1 MIFAHATKTGKA
13 QTALF
18 ELARMVIHGHLM
30 QRILTPMR
38 SALVLV
44 FVIERLASAS
54 ALQVSLAM
62 LANAVSYFFIQHL
75 YRRLINS
82 TNFHN
87 SQLLFISPSRC
98 LPKRLQWSRC
108 MSPTLRAQDNCSIS
122 QVGLWANP
130 SMRLRCWFLRHR
142 LLTATLPNRWWSIDP
157 MRWRK

>member
-1 MIFAHATKTGKA
+1 MFTASARIMIFAHATKTGKA

-62 LANAVSYFFIQHL
+62 LANAVSNFFIQHL
-75 YRRLINS
+75 YRLINS

-87 SQLLFISPSRC
+87 S
-98 LPKRLQWSRC
+98 
-108 MSPTLRAQDNCSIS
+108 
-122 QVGLWANP
+122 
-130 SMRLRCWFLRHR
+130 
-142 LLTATLPNRWWSIDP
+142 
-157 MRWRK
+157 

>member
-18 ELARMVIHGHLM
+18 ELAPMVIHGHLM

-62 LANAVSYFFIQHL
+62 LANAVLAQTIAMVTVHVAY
-75 YRRLINS
+75 
-82 TNFHN
+82 
-87 SQLLFISPSRC
+87 SPSSRQ
-98 LPKRLQWSRC
+98 LFHITSGTQSKFKRAFAMLVSSTQIAHSDV
-108 MSPTLRAQDNCSIS
+108 AQ
-122 QVGLWANP
+122 QV
-130 SMRLRCWFLRHR
+130 MIH
-142 LLTATLPNRWWSIDP
+142 
-157 MRWRK
+157 

>member
-1 MIFAHATKTGKA
+1 MNVVEKHYVNIQIYEEIVEFVKMLFYVNMISQRLLVMSARIMIFAHATKTGKA

-62 LANAVSYFFIQHL
+62 LANAVS
-75 YRRLINS
+75 
-82 TNFHN
+82 
-87 SQLLFISPSRC
+87 
-98 LPKRLQWSRC
+98 
-108 MSPTLRAQDNCSIS
+108 
-122 QVGLWANP
+122 
-130 SMRLRCWFLRHR
+130 
-142 LLTATLPNRWWSIDP
+142 
-157 MRWRK
+157 

>member
-62 LANAVSYFFIQHL
+62 LANAVLAQTIAMVTVHVAY
-75 YRRLINS
+75 
-82 TNFHN
+82 
-87 SQLLFISPSRC
+87 SPSSRQ
-98 LPKRLQWSRC
+98 LFHITSGTLSKFKRAFAMLVSSTQIAHSDV
-108 MSPTLRAQDNCSIS
+108 AQ
-122 QVGLWANP
+122 QV
-130 SMRLRCWFLRHR
+130 MIH
-142 LLTATLPNRWWSIDP
+142 
-157 MRWRK
+157 